1 MSTFLVIGD
10 KCTDVFVYG
19 EVTRLSPE
27 APVPVFK
34 PIRSV
39 KNGGMAMNV
48 YNNLFA
54 LCDKKDSVVGHF
66 STVDNTKCR
75 YVDEKTNHYFIRVD
89 ENDYSNRI
97 NIERHL
103 IKLIQMADCI
113 IISDY
118 NKGFLEEADIL
129 TICSYRKP
137 GSVIFIDT
145 KKKLTDDILSAIDFV
160 KLNQSE
166 FDNNFPDQLKEKHQ
180 YKVIVTKGGEGA
192 YYNGSLYETDKMVTI
207 DVSGAGDTFM
217 ASLSW
222 KYAKE
227 NDIVLAIKYA
237 NKKALEVVT
246 KRGVSVV

>member
-1 MSTFLVIGD
+1 
-10 KCTDVFVYG
+10 
-19 EVTRLSPE
+19 
-27 APVPVFK
+27 
-34 PIRSV
+34 
-39 KNGGMAMNV
+39 
-48 YNNLFA
+48 
-54 LCDKKDSVVGHF
+54 
-66 STVDNTKCR
+66 
-75 YVDEKTNHYFIRVD
+75 
-89 ENDYSNRI
+89 
-97 NIERHL
+97 
-103 IKLIQMADCI
+103 MADCI

-192 YYNGSLYETDKMVTI
+192 YYNGTLYETDKMVTI